1 MSFWYGL
8 LAPAGTPDAIVK
20 KIYTDVMTVLQT
32 SEVRGKLEGVGI
44 DLSNMST
51 QQFKDYMRAEA
62 PKWAKVV
69 KDSGAKLD

>member
-1 MSFWYGL
+1 
-8 LAPAGTPDAIVK
+8 
-20 KIYTDVMTVLQT
+20 MTVLQT